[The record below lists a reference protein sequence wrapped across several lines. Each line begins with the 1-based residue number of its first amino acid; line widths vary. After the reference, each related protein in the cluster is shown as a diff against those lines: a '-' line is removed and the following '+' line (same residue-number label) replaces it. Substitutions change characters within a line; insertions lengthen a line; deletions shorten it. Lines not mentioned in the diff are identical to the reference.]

1 MSSLKVTS
9 QPSTNQLKPLL
20 HIHHYMNNKN
30 TVQLNHERNMPTNPN
45 QPDPVLAMEVIAM
58 VNMNQTI
65 APPNAQSGANS
76 AITAKFLTSLHL
88 HVDRNH
94 LNLPILLLLRFIM
107 THNRTHIRIAPVQ
120 DINETQH

>member
-1 MSSLKVTS
+1 
-9 QPSTNQLKPLL
+9 
-20 HIHHYMNNKN
+20 
-30 TVQLNHERNMPTNPN
+30 MPTNPN

-88 HVDRNH
+88 YVDRNH
-94 LNLPILLLLRFIM
+94 LNQPILLLLRFIM
-107 THNRTHIRIAPVQ
+107 SHNRTHIRIAPVQ
-120 DINETQH
+120 DINETQHLFAPLNQIIVIITQSSSTYFPTVEQLYA